1 MDIIEKE
8 MSWLSFNYRVLQE
21 AMDATV
27 PLIERLRF
35 LGIYSN
41 NLDEFFRVRVA
52 DIRRLILFSKDE
64 EQRSR
69 NMTLMAEIQKTV
81 LAFHE
86 KFEKTYQF
94 LEMELRDNGI
104 SIINNKDLTP
114 EQDTWVKNYF
124 KDELK
129 HLITPL
135 MIHERKQLNEYVKDD
150 ATYLVVTIHKDKS
163 QRYALI
169 EIPSKVTSRFI
180 QLPNFSGGEIKH
192 LIILDDVIR
201 SCLDELFSPF
211 FDFDAIDTFAVKLIR
226 DASFKVSSEL
236 DQSQLYLMTQAIKQ
250 RLTASPIRLVYDKSI
265 PLEMKKLLEN
275 SFELSDTELLQPGG
289 RYLGFSDFIGFPNLR
304 DPSLENPK
312 LPLINSSA
320 LAKHKNIFDAI
331 SEGDIILNYPY
342 HKFSHFSELIR
353 QSAYDPQVK
362 SISITLYRVAK
373 DSTIVKDLIVAV
385 KNGKKVR
392 VVIELKARFDEQANI
407 RLAKELSEAGA
418 MVLYGGAEI
427 KVHAKICLIK
437 RKESNGSQYYCHVG
451 TGNFNES
458 TAKIYTDFSL
468 LTKSSRIT
476 SEVIQVFKLIK
487 KPFLNHKLEHLFVS
501 PYNTRERLYQL
512 IEQEIVH
519 ARQGEKAGI
528 FLKLNNLVDPI
539 LIDKLYGASNAGV
552 KIKLLVRGM
561 CTLIP
566 GRTGL
571 SENIEVR
578 SIVDRFLEHS
588 RILSFYNK
596 GDERVYLSSAD
607 WMERNLDSRIEVSV
621 PLYDEKI
628 KAAILDL
635 LTLQW
640 NDNCKSRI
648 VEHTHENSYRHGS
661 GEPALRSQMAIHD
674 YWANFEEPSKVV
686 MKQEA
691 SENSLIEV

>member
-21 AMDATV
+21 AMDPTV

-64 EQRSR
+64 ERRSR
-69 NMTLMAEIQKTV
+69 NTALMSEIQKKV
-81 LAFHE
+81 LSLHA

-104 SIINNKDLTP
+104 SMLKNEDLTH
-114 EQDTWVKNYF
+114 EQNIWVKNYF
-124 KDELK
+124 REELK
-129 HLITPL
+129 YLITPL

-150 ATYLVVTIHKDKS
+150 TTYLVITIHKGDN

-169 EIPSKVTSRFI
+169 EIPSKITTRFI
-180 QLPNFSGGEIKH
+180 QVPNFSDSKTKY

-201 SCLDELFSPF
+201 SCLDEIFSPF
-211 FDFDAIDTFAVKLIR
+211 FHFDSIDSFAVKLIR

-265 PLEMKKLLEN
+265 PPAMKAQLEN

-289 RYLGFSDFIGFPNLR
+289 RYLGFSDFIGFPNLQMA
-304 DPSLENPK
+304 SLENRKMPT
-312 LPLINSSA
+312 INSSA
-320 LAKHKNIFDAI
+320 LARHKNIFDAI
-331 SEGDIILNYPY
+331 TAGDIILNYPY

-353 QSAYDPQVK
+353 QSAYDPQVR

-373 DSTIVKDLIVAV
+373 NSKIVNDLIVAV

-407 RLAKELSEAGA
+407 RWAKQLSEAGA
-418 MVLYGGAEI
+418 IVLYGGSEI

-437 RKESNGSQYYCHVG
+437 RKEGKGNQYYCHVG

-468 LTKSSRIT
+468 LTKSKRIT
-476 SEVIQVFKLIK
+476 DEVVQVFKLIK
-487 KPFLNHKLEHLFVS
+487 KPYLNHKLEHLIVS

-512 IEQEIVH
+512 IEKEIVH
-519 ARQGEKAGI
+519 AKQGEKSGI
-528 FLKLNNLVDPI
+528 FLKLNNLVDSV

-552 KIKLLVRGM
+552 KVKLLVRGM
-561 CTLIP
+561 CILKP
-566 GRTGL
+566 GLAGL

-588 RILSFYNK
+588 RVLCFYNK
-596 GDERVYLSSAD
+596 GDKQVYLSSAD
-607 WMERNLDSRIEVSV
+607 WMERNLDGRVEVSV

-628 KAAILDL
+628 RSAILDIL
-635 LTLQW
+635 QLQW
-640 NDNCKSRI
+640 HDNCKSRI
-648 VEHTHENSYRHGS
+648 IEHTHENRYQRIKD
-661 GEPALRSQMAIHD
+661 EPALRSQMAIHD
-674 YWANFEEPSKVV
+674 YWTDFEES
-686 MKQEA
+686 
-691 SENSLIEV
+691 N